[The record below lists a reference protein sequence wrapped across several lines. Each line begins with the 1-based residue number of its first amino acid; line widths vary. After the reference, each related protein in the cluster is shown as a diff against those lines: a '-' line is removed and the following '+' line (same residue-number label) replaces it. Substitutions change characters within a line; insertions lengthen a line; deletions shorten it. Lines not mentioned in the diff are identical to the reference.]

1 MNKAYLWKALLYV
14 LASPVLVVVVSFAV
28 LAVYRVSYMASS
40 KSDAAYQTSE
50 VVRFFR
56 RAFRYSIII
65 GLFLW
70 VGTMLVTSIAVI
82 LLKVTGRF

>member
-1 MNKAYLWKALLYV
+1 MNKACLWTALLCV
-14 LASPVLVVVVSFAV
+14 LASPILVVVVSFAV
-28 LAVYRVSYMASS
+28 LAIYQVFCMASS

-56 RAFRYSIII
+56 RAFRYGITI

-82 LLKVTGRF
+82 LLKVTDRF